1 MTDIKIKAEKLA
13 RYTIAKYG
21 IEGLTQ
27 IQKSKFIEACKKVF
41 NDNSNGSFEEQVHAA
56 KIHLHYIINHPD
68 ANVESV
74 EVKN

>member
-1 MTDIKIKAEKLA
+1 MKDIQIKAEKLA
-13 RYTIAKYG
+13 RYTIAEGG
-21 IEGLTQ
+21 IEGLTP

-41 NDNSNGSFEEQVHAA
+41 DDNYDGSFEEQVHAA

-74 EVKN
+74 EVKH